1 MTSAELETRL
11 AAEEETLRRSAWA
24 YHLNRGIMELLAPL
38 LEGAMGA
45 DFTSY
50 VRALEDHAGE
60 RSWTAYQAGKHLGEV
75 AVKKDLPPSV
85 CEELPLEA
93 LVGVIPWPE
102 QLRALGKRMGSM
114 CGKYFEL
121 YDLAALEIQG
131 VQEICAGL
139 WGLRDGGADEAWVEA
154 MSRYLPGERETPQWL

>member
-1 MTSAELETRL
+1 MTEREL
-11 AAEEETLRRSAWA
+11 AARMEQEEETLRKSAWA
-24 YHLNRGIMELLAPL
+24 YHLNRGVMELLAPL

-60 RSWTAYQAGKHLGEV
+60 RSWTAYQTGNRLGKAV
-75 AVKKDLPPSV
+75 VKKNLPSSL

-93 LVGVIPWPE
+93 LGGVISWPE

-114 CGKYFEL
+114 GGKYFEL

-131 VQEICAGL
+131 VQEIRAGL
-139 WGLRDGGADEAWVEA
+139 WGLRDGGADKAWVEA
-154 MSRYLPGERETPQWL
+154 MSCYLPDEWETPQWL